1 MLGVFSRIIKDKGYK
16 VYSSSDCPSYTL
28 YNNLFKKLLYLQQ
41 RVPLMSVV

>member
-28 YNNLFKKLLYLQQ
+28 YNRIFLKNYCTFSKEF
-41 RVPLMSVV
+41 P